1 MFARCSLRLGGLQ
14 DVWRRVALLE
24 RAAMPEA
31 AESDTILSRSIST
44 LSRKLICKQNLIL
57 DSVVQDKAARS
68 AAFTSIP
75 AFRREE
81 SESVLASVLGG
92 QARKYSSVAPSSTK
106 TRALLIANS
115 TLYGGSYMGHCG
127 ETIQRFL
134 KKGDARE
141 VLFVPYALKD
151 YEKYFG
157 EFNLY
162 VSSVLESFIMSD
174 GKHAR

>member
-1 MFARCSLRLGGLQ
+1 MFARCRLRLGGLQ
-14 DVWRRVALLE
+14 DVWRGVAFLE
-24 RAAMPEA
+24 RATMPEA
-31 AESDTILSRSIST
+31 AESDTFLSRSIST
-44 LSRKLICKQNLIL
+44 LSRRLICKQNLIL
-57 DSVVQDKAARS
+57 DNVVLDK

-75 AFRREE
+75 ALRRAE
-81 SESVLASVLGG
+81 SESMLTSLLGG
-92 QARKYSSVAPSSTK
+92 QARQVSNVAPSSSK
-106 TRALLIANS
+106 TGALLIANS

-134 KKGDARE
+134 KKGDAGE

-157 EFNLY
+157 EYNLY
-162 VSSVLESFIMSD
+162 VFYLTLFNVSN